1 MPVEFLGIAATNDGS
16 EIGARSG
23 PAFDPDY
30 TLRLARAHRDHGW
43 DRVLTAYSSGSPDP
57 AQAATYILDHVDD
70 LQLLVAHR
78 PNLSI
83 PTFAAKTFATMD
95 QIGGGRVTVHV
106 ITGGNQHEQAREG
119 DRLSK
124 DDRYV
129 RTREYMQILK
139 RAWTETTPWDFA
151 GEHYAFE
158 DFVLDVRAR
167 QEPRIRLSF
176 GGSSDA
182 AYAVG
187 GAEADIYALW
197 GEPLADTAQQIATVH
212 AAARAAGRT
221 EMPRIQVA
229 FRPIL
234 GVTEEAAWEKA
245 YATVARIEE
254 RTQGGTK
261 PLTNRHRLQDPENA
275 GSQRLLAVAER
286 GERFDRALWTVTA
299 KATGGGG
306 NSTALVGTPETVA
319 AALLDYWDL
328 GVDILSARGYDLL
341 ADAEEFG
348 REVIPL
354 VREGVARRE
363 GEGRPRGIGTLTAA

>member
-1 MPVEFLGIAATNDGS
+1 VPVEFLGIAATNDGS
-16 EIGARSG
+16 ETHLRSG
-23 PAFDPDY
+23 GAFDADY
-30 TLRLARAHRDHGW
+30 TLRLAAAHAEHGW

-57 AQAATYILDHVDD
+57 AQAAAYIADHVDG

-83 PTFAAKTFATMD
+83 PTFAAKTFATLD
-95 QIGGGRVTVHV
+95 QMSGGRVTVHV
-106 ITGGNQHEQAREG
+106 ITGGNDHEQRREG
-119 DRLSK
+119 DTLTK
-124 DDRYV
+124 DERYG

-139 RAWTETTPWDFA
+139 WAWTRDEPWDFA
-151 GEHYAFE
+151 GEHYAFS
-158 DFVLDVRAR
+158 DFRADVKPL
-167 QEPRIRLSF
+167 QQPRIGLSF
-176 GGSSDA
+176 GGSSAA
-182 AYAVG
+182 AYATG
-187 GAEADIYALW
+187 GAEADVYALW
-197 GEPLADTAQQIATVH
+197 GEPLADTAGQIATVH

-221 EMPRIQVA
+221 TMPRIQVA

-234 GVTEEAAWEKA
+234 GATEEAAWEKA

-254 RTQGGTK
+254 RTEGGTK
-261 PLTNRHRLQDPENA
+261 PLTNRHRLTDPENA

-341 ADAEEFG
+341 ADAAEFG

-354 VREGVARRE
+354 VREEVAKRE
-363 GEGRPRGIGTLTAA
+363 AEGRPRGLDAPAA

>member
-1 MPVEFLGIAATNDGS
+1 VPVEFLGIAATNDGS
-16 EIGARSG
+16 ETHPRSG
-23 PAFDPDY
+23 GPFDADY
-30 TLRLARAHRDHGW
+30 TLRLAAAHAENGW

-57 AQAATYILDHVDD
+57 AQAAAYIADHVDG

-83 PTFAAKTFATMD
+83 PTFAAKTFATLDHMS
-95 QIGGGRVTVHV
+95 GGRVTVHV
-106 ITGGNQHEQAREG
+106 ITGGNDHEQRREG
-119 DRLSK
+119 DTLSK
-124 DDRYV
+124 DQRYT

-139 RAWTETTPWDFA
+139 QAWTRDEPWDFA
-151 GEHYAFE
+151 GEHYAFA
-158 DFVLDVRAR
+158 DFRADVKPL
-167 QEPRIRLSF
+167 QQPRIRLSF
-176 GGSSDA
+176 GGSSAA
-182 AYAVG
+182 AYATG

-197 GEPLADTAQQIATVH
+197 GEPLADTAGQIATVH
-212 AAARAAGRT
+212 AAARAAGRRT
-221 EMPRIQVA
+221 MPRIQVA

-234 GVTEEAAWEKA
+234 GATEEAAWEKA
-245 YATVARIEE
+245 HATVARIEE
-254 RTQGGTK
+254 RTEGGTK
-261 PLTNRHRLQDPENA
+261 PLTNRHRLSDPENA

-341 ADAEEFG
+341 ADAAEFG

-354 VREGVARRE
+354 VREEVAKRE
-363 GEGRPRGIGTLTAA
+363 AEGRPRGLDAVAA

>member
-1 MPVEFLGIAATNDGS
+1 VPG
-16 EIGARSG
+16 
-23 PAFDPDY
+23 
-30 TLRLARAHRDHGW
+30 
-43 DRVLTAYSSGSPDP
+43 
-57 AQAATYILDHVDD
+57 

-95 QIGGGRVTVHV
+95 IVSRGRVTVHV

-124 DDRYV
+124 DERYA

-139 RAWTETTPWDFA
+139 QAWTRTAPWDFA

-158 DFVLDVRAR
+158 DFALDVRPY
-167 QEPRIRLSF
+167 QQPRPRLSF

-187 GAEADIYALW
+187 GAEADVYALW
-197 GEPLADTAQQIATVH
+197 GEPLADTARQIETVH
-212 AAARAAGRT
+212 AAARAAGRET
-221 EMPRIQVA
+221 VPRIQVA

-234 GVTEEAAWEKA
+234 GATEEAAWEKA
-245 YATVARIEE
+245 HRTVATIEA
-254 RTQGGTK
+254 RTECGTK
-261 PLTNRHRLQDPENA
+261 PLTNRHRLTDPENA

-306 NSTALVGTPETVA
+306 NSTALVGTPDTVA

-348 REVIPL
+348 REVIPR
-354 VREGVARRE
+354 VREGVAQRE
-363 GEGRPRGIGTLTAA
+363 REGRPRGVSALAHM